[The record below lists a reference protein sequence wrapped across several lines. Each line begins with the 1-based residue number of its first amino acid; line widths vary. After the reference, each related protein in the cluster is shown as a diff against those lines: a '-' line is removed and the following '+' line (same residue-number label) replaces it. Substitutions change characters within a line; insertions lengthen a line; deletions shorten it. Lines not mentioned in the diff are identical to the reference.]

1 MKVRLL
7 VLASCFATT
16 FGQAPQ
22 RNRPTPNPEQNEAMC
37 IAIQA
42 NKVPTNVIDQY
53 NNAGPDSLIK
63 VYSDQRIDVYA
74 DQKVIDA
81 YISNPGPYSGEFAG
95 PLYFAL
101 RDEDTRQTAIRKIRD
116 NRPADFQPNMTCTVL
131 DPTHG
136 TVMRRNQDCANG
148 GPSRNL
154 SFLKYVAADIT
165 FTKHGPGNVLLP
177 PGATMPAQLLIVG
190 SVLYL
195 ASPRCAG
202 LGAFDKMI
210 ARTIPAED
218 DYINDLEQMNSSLI
232 GGTYGGSNRDE
243 FMQVFVDDPSRI
255 EKTVLPGYYQFNE
268 ADGPFLFRSIM
279 GAVAKIT
286 EGRQS
291 KK

>member
-7 VLASCFATT
+7 VLVSCFATT
-16 FGQAPQ
+16 FGQTPQ
-22 RNRPTPNPEQNEAMC
+22 GNRQRPNPEQSEANC
-37 IAIQA
+37 IATQA
-42 NKVPTNVIDQY
+42 SKVPTNVVDQY
-53 NNAGPDSLIK
+53 NNAGPDRLVK

-81 YISNPGPYSGEFAG
+81 YISYPGPYSGEFAG
-95 PLYFAL
+95 PLYFAW
-101 RDEDTRQTAIRKIRD
+101 RDEAARQTAINKIRD
-116 NRPADFQPNMTCTVL
+116 NRPTDFQPNMTCTVL

-136 TVMRRNQDCANG
+136 KPVRRNQDCANG

-154 SFLKYVAADIT
+154 SFLKYVSVDIT
-165 FTKHGPGNVLLP
+165 FTKHGSGNVLLP
-177 PGATMPAQLLIVG
+177 PGATMLAQLLIVR

-210 ARTIPAED
+210 ARTIPTED

-232 GGTYGGSNRDE
+232 GETYGGSNCDE

-268 ADGPFLFRSIM
+268 ADAPFLFRSIM